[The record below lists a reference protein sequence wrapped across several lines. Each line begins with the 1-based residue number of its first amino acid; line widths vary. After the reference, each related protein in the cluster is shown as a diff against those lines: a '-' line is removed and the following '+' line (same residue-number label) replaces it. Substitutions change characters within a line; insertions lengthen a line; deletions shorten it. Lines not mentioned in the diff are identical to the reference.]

1 LQIILNVNKQW
12 LTRAG
17 LTFRVGYLTP
27 RETRIW
33 ELRRHNLSQSDI
45 GRELGIS
52 RQAVHK
58 AYQIIDQKVEQAF
71 MEAAE
76 TNNLVVKTVNL
87 VDGIMNA
94 HSPAY
99 DISVIVSLS
108 KANGLK
114 IWYLYEGNC
123 KSCHLQTTCHTI
135 LELEARERGIQLSAT
150 DQLMQ
155 PTQLALEI
163 FGRYNDD

>member
-1 LQIILNVNKQW
+1 M
-12 LTRAG
+12 
-17 LTFRVGYLTP
+17 TFRVGYLTP

-76 TNNLVVKTVNL
+76 TNNLMIKMVNL
-87 VDGIMNA
+87 VDGVMNA

-99 DISVIVSLS
+99 DIPVIVSLS

-123 KSCHLQTTCHTI
+123 KSCHLLSSCRSL
-135 LELEARERGIQLSAT
+135 LESEARERGIQLSAT

-155 PTQLALEI
+155 PTKLALEI
-163 FGRYNDD
+163 FGRFNND

>member
-1 LQIILNVNKQW
+1 M
-12 LTRAG
+12 
-17 LTFRVGYLTP
+17 TFRVGYLTP

-52 RQAVHK
+52 RQAIHK
-58 AYQIIDQKVEQAF
+58 AYQIIDKKVEQAF

-76 TNNLVVKTVNL
+76 TNNLLIKTVNL
-87 VDGIMNA
+87 VEGVMNA

-99 DISVIVSLS
+99 DIPVIVSLS
-108 KANGLK
+108 KSNGLK

-123 KSCHLQTTCHTI
+123 KSCHLQSSCRNI
-135 LELEARERGIQLSAT
+135 LESEARERGIQLNAT
-150 DQLMQ
+150 EQLMQ
-155 PTQLALEI
+155 PTQLAIEI
-163 FGRYNDD
+163 FGRYQDD